1 MADQP
6 DRPVNRFVLSALCR
20 SKETRNRWTA
30 ARSELVQAWGGLMGV
45 RTAGPGTQP
54 PAFES
59 RQINLDATNIP
70 LRRPPAILLRL

>member
-1 MADQP
+1 
-6 DRPVNRFVLSALCR
+6 
-20 SKETRNRWTA
+20 
-30 ARSELVQAWGGLMGV
+30 MGV